1 MSVSPVEA
9 PPVKYV
15 VFRLGGAVRLAL
27 PQMAVREGLDMTR
40 VVVAPMPGAAA
51 IFQGIANVR
60 GDFLWVLDLARFLRQ
75 LEPNLA
81 LPVTPQREGLVV
93 QGGTAFADCD
103 HPGAGGVFAVD
114 AQGDSTLATSAPQGF
129 VSRYGA
135 LGGATGGVD
144 GPPRLVSGVASIV
157 RELASWNR
165 RLCLTPSG

>member
-93 QGGTAFADCD
+93 QAGQRSLIVTIQGREGFLPLTPKEI
-103 HPGAGGVFAVD
+103 HP
-114 AQGDSTLATSAPQGF
+114 L
-129 VSRYGA
+129 
-135 LGGATGGVD
+135 
-144 GPPRLVSGVASIV
+144 PRLRHKDLFPGMVRWEGQPVALLDPTALFQVLRQSSGS
-157 RELASWNR
+157 
-165 RLCLTPSG
+165 